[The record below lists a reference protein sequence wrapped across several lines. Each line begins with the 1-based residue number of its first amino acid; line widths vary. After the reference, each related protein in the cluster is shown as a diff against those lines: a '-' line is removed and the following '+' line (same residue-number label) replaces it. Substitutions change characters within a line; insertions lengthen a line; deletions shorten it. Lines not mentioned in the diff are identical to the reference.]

1 MSQDQAPG
9 DAARGF
15 LLVADAHGR
24 LALKAT
30 HRPDVGVVCADW
42 QGAEQQRRIAAGKRQ
57 LLARACG
64 IGRTLPWRVLDATA
78 GLGRDGLTLAALGAT
93 VTLVERQPMIA
104 ALLQDALQRLR
115 QVNPLLAARIEVVQ
129 GDARPL
135 LDTPRPMWDVIYL
148 DPMYPHRNKAALP
161 SKEMQ
166 FFRELTDGDPDADAL
181 LAPAIHNV
189 GWRVAVKR
197 PLAAPPLGGLE
208 ADQSLRGTQARF
220 DLYWSR

>member
-1 MSQDQAPG
+1 MSQDLAPG
-9 DAARGF
+9 DTARGF
-15 LLVADAHGR
+15 LLVADDHGR
-24 LALKAT
+24 LALKAA
-30 HRPDVGVVCADW
+30 HRPDVGTVCADW
-42 QGAEQQRRIAAGKRQ
+42 QSAEQQRRIAAGKRQ

-64 IGRTLPWRVLDATA
+64 IGRAAPWRVLDATA

-104 ALLQDALQRLR
+104 ALLDDAHQQLQ
-115 QVNPLLAARIEVVQ
+115 QVNPTLAARIQVLQ

-135 LDTPRPMWDVIYL
+135 LDRPGPAWDVIYL

-161 SKEMQ
+161 GKEMQ
-166 FFRELTDGDPDADAL
+166 FFREMTDGDPDADAL
-181 LAPAIHNV
+181 LVPAIHKA
-189 GWRVAVKR
+189 GWRVVVKR
-197 PLAAPPLGGLE
+197 PLAAPPLGGRA